1 MKNINK
7 INRQWFKMKY
17 DKITYAGKSSKKV
30 RTSLGHFLYDLG
42 IFKFD
47 RKLTIKEYN
56 QVTNKIKELYG

>member
-1 MKNINK
+1 
-7 INRQWFKMKY
+7 MKY
-17 DKITYAGKSSKKV
+17 DSITYSGKSNKKV